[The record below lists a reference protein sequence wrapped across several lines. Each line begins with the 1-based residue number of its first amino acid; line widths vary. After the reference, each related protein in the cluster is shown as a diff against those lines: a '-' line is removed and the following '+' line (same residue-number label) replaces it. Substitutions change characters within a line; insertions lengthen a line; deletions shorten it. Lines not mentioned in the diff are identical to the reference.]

1 MGLRKQEDHVEHV
14 YHIWWCFIIK
24 VYHFSA
30 GVEDKTKDVLL
41 RVKVDATPPSP
52 VGSVS
57 VGISPVVTP
66 RENRVAMLDT
76 EHIDL
81 IAMERTKLNPWKLVK
96 KRESQIGEL
105 DQLTLKIDVL
115 YGDRD
120 CEIHMT

>member
-66 RENRVAMLDT
+66 RENHVAMLDT

-96 KRESQIGEL
+96 KCESQIGEV
-105 DQLTLKIDVL
+105 DKFKLKVFILHDGIGKEV
-115 YGDRD
+115 
-120 CEIHMT
+120 HMT